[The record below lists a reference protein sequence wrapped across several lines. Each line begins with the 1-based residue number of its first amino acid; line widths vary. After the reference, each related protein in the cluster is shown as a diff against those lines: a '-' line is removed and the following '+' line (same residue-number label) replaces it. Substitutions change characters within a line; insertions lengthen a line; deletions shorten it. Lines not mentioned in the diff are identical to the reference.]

1 MLVLFY
7 VFYCLMIMWMRE
19 MKDINIWN
27 WAGDVDGLV
36 VGDDFFFLLLF
47 FSSVSTFL
55 LFS

>member
-1 MLVLFY
+1 
-7 VFYCLMIMWMRE
+7 MIMWMRE